1 MTHNNNVE
9 YMHPEIIALCMNCKA
24 LSCNKGKC
32 DAVFAKIKELRARGA
47 GRKKKAKTATD
58 AEKKGAAHAE

>member
-24 LSCNKGKC
+24 MSCNDGKC

-47 GRKKKAKTATD
+47 GRKRKAKVTPS
-58 AEKKGAAHAE
+58 AEKKGVAHAE

>member
-1 MTHNNNVE
+1 MTHNNNIE

-24 LSCNKGKC
+24 MSCNDGKC

-47 GRKKKAKTATD
+47 GRKRKSRATISS
-58 AEKKGAAHAE
+58 EKKGAKNAE